1 MEQLC
6 MVFAAAIHGCDP
18 HFLTQNAKL
27 KKTLSCSHRSQRGDP
42 MDKYDVIG
50 LVIAI
55 LAVSVVLLH

>member
-1 MEQLC
+1 MFHAKC
-6 MVFAAAIHGCDP
+6 K
-18 HFLTQNAKL
+18 TKNTNAQTEGL
-27 KKTLSCSHRSQRGDP
+27 

>member
-1 MEQLC
+1 
-6 MVFAAAIHGCDP
+6 MVFADLITGFDT

-27 KKTLSCSHRSQRGDP
+27 RNGLTCTYCSQRGDS

-55 LAVSVVLLH
+55 IAVSVVLMH

>member
-1 MEQLC
+1 
-6 MVFAAAIHGCDP
+6 MVFAEVIHGLDS

-27 KKTLSCSHRSQRGDP
+27 KKPPAHLYRSQRGDP

>member
-1 MEQLC
+1 
-6 MVFAAAIHGCDP
+6 MVFAEVIHGLDP

-27 KKTLSCSHRSQRGDP
+27 KKTPECSHRLQSGVP

-55 LAVSVVLLH
+55 LAVSVVLMH

>member
-1 MEQLC
+1 MC
-6 MVFAAAIHGCDP
+6 MDFAESSTSMDAIFHAKC
-18 HFLTQNAKL
+18 TTKNTNAHTEGL
-27 KKTLSCSHRSQRGDP
+27 

>member
-6 MVFAAAIHGCDP
+6 MVFATAIHGCDP

-55 LAVSVVLLH
+55 LAVSVVLMH

>member
-1 MEQLC
+1 
-6 MVFAAAIHGCDP
+6 MVFAKVIHGLAP
-18 HFLTQNAKL
+18 QYLTQNAKL
-27 KKTLSCSHRSQRGDP
+27 MKKPACSYRSQRGDP

>member
-1 MEQLC
+1 
-6 MVFAAAIHGCDP
+6 MVFAKVIHGLDP

-27 KKTLSCSHRSQRGDP
+27 KKTSVCSYRLQRKAP

-55 LAVSVVLLH
+55 LAVSVVLMH